1 VLGNRFVLEM
11 LQRGVYMHPWHN
23 MFLSAAHQAAD
34 IDRVLEATNEAL
46 KLVAQSADRR
56 QPAGAVQ

>member
-1 VLGNRFVLEM
+1 
-11 LQRGVYMHPWHN
+11 MHPWHN

-46 KLVAQSADRR
+46 RLVAQSADPR